1 MQIIDFIDFNQK
13 RITDLGSGSG
23 FPAIILAILTKFKN
37 SRSKIYLYEKSYK
50 KCQFL
55 KKTSEILKLNT
66 EIIQKN
72 IHDEKD
78 NNEMI
83 ITSRAFKPLPIV
95 LDIVDKNFKNYTNLI
110 LFMGKSGKKILKE
123 TLNKWNLSYQ
133 MKESITNKD
142 SFILNIIFKKNMKII
157 SIINQKG
164 GVGKT
169 TTAVNLT
176 AGLSQSE
183 KKILVI
189 DLDPQGNATTGLGLS
204 NLEDT
209 ENSIYGVLNGTRVW

>member
-1 MQIIDFIDFNQK
+1 MDYSIVERNLHKVFPNVSRETCIDLEKYIDLIIQENNVINLISRANVNREYILKRHIIDSMQIIDFIDFNQK
-13 RITDLGSGSG
+13 KITDLGSGSG

-55 KKTSEILKLNT
+55 KKTSEVLKLNT

-78 NNEMI
+78 NSEMI

-110 LFMGKSGKKILKE
+110 LFMGKSGKKILKQ

-133 MKESITNKD
+133 VKESITNKD
-142 SFILNIIFKKNMKII
+142 SFILNIISAKK
-157 SIINQKG
+157 
-164 GVGKT
+164 
-169 TTAVNLT
+169 L
-176 AGLSQSE
+176 
-183 KKILVI
+183 
-189 DLDPQGNATTGLGLS
+189 
-204 NLEDT
+204 
-209 ENSIYGVLNGTRVW
+209 

>member
-1 MQIIDFIDFNQK
+1 MDNSILKIYENLGVNNVSRETCVYLENFIELVLKENKVLNLISRENENKNYIRKRHIVDSMQIIDFIDFNQK

-55 KKTSEILKLNT
+55 KETSEILKLNT

-142 SFILNIIFKKNMKII
+142 SFILNII
-157 SIINQKG
+157 S
-164 GVGKT
+164 
-169 TTAVNLT
+169 A
-176 AGLSQSE
+176 
-183 KKILVI
+183 KKI
-189 DLDPQGNATTGLGLS
+189 
-204 NLEDT
+204 
-209 ENSIYGVLNGTRVW
+209 